1 MTRRAVVLLS
11 GGIDSATVLAVAHA
25 EGFECHALSFDYGQS
40 HRYELQCASRVAS
53 SLHVE
58 DHIVMKIDLSLLA
71 RSALTGEGELP
82 TGRDIEQIG
91 KGIPDT
97 YVPARNTIF
106 LSLALA
112 RAESLDASDI
122 FIGAS
127 AVDYSGYPDC
137 RPRYIESF
145 EQLANLATKRAVEG
159 RRTLIRAPLIDLSK
173 SEIIKLGNGLGVDYS
188 LTSSCYRPGPGG
200 EQCGVC
206 DSCILRR
213 KGFEEASLAD
223 PAAGR

>member
-1 MTRRAVVLLS
+1 VTRRAVVLLS
-11 GGIDSATVLAVAHA
+11 GGIDSATALAVALG
-25 EGFECHALSFDYGQS
+25 EGNECHALSFDYGQL
-40 HRYELQCASRVAS
+40 HRYELQCAIKVAS

-71 RSALTGEGELP
+71 RSALMGEGELP
-82 TGRDIEQIG
+82 MGRDIEQIG
-91 KGIPDT
+91 KGVPDT

-173 SEIIKLGNGLGVDYS
+173 SEIIKLGNRLGVDYS

-223 PAAGR
+223 PATGR